1 MGSRVTLLILI
12 AAFCMPARGADAGYA
27 AKAVDLLERPGSQ
40 AKVVTKLA
48 KRQPVQII
56 GRDGSWAKAKS
67 GNATGWVRL
76 ADLRLSMA
84 TSKSPASPSAPA
96 NPGKKDTGIRGF
108 SEEEL
113 MVGAPNRIEADK
125 LKGYA
130 VTAKDAVTFART
142 GNLRQRKQDYL
153 EMQDYM
159 PDGKV
164 PEGFF
169 DE

>member
-1 MGSRVTLLILI
+1 MRSRIFLLLLL
-12 AAFCMPARGADAGYA
+12 ATPAFDAYPGDAGYVSKAIALLDRPA
-27 AKAVDLLERPGSQ
+27 AD
-40 AKVVTKLA
+40 AKSIAQLVKQ
-48 KRQPVQII
+48 QPVEVIS
-56 GRDGSWAKAKS
+56 RKGSWANVKAAAAS
-67 GNATGWVRL
+67 GWIRMIDVRL
-76 ADLRLSMA
+76 NTVPSRRIAAVARG
-84 TSKSPASPSAPA
+84 KSASDS
-96 NPGKKDTGIRGF
+96 GIRGF

-125 LKGYA
+125 LKRYA
-130 VTAKDAVTFART
+130 VTAKDAVIFART